1 MQKETEADMIYHD
14 ILPARIDD
22 LNRRKVLKKKFVLY
36 WMQQSQRAECNHALE
51 YAIREA
57 NALSVSLVVAFV
69 LMDDYPEANARHY
82 TFMLEG
88 LREVQTTLQDREIR
102 MVIQTGH
109 PPEVVAA
116 IAKDACFVV
125 CDRGYLKH
133 QRTWRR
139 ELAEKLTCRL
149 VQVESDVIVP
159 VEILSDK
166 AEYAAYTIRPKFNRK
181 KADFLVPLKETP
193 VRKSSLSLTFPSV
206 ALDDIRGLIHSLK
219 INTSV
224 VPVSHLFQGGTS
236 TAAARLEAF
245 IRDRLPY
252 YAQYRNQPDRDEIS
266 HMSMYLHFGQISP
279 LYIALAV
286 AEASPEWQESKDSY
300 LEELSV
306 RRELAINHV
315 FYRDAYDQL
324 SCVTGWAQQT
334 LNAHRNDQRPYLYGL
349 KTLESAETHDPYWN
363 AAMNEMKHTGFMHGY
378 MRMYWAKKILEWMA
392 SPEEA
397 FQTTLMLNN
406 KYFIDG
412 RDPNSYTGVGWT
424 YGLHDRAW
432 KERPVF
438 GKIRYMA
445 ASGLERK
452 YDINA
457 YITKVAQLIQV
468 T

>member
-1 MQKETEADMIYHD
+1 
-14 ILPARIDD
+14 
-22 LNRRKVLKKKFVLY
+22 
-36 WMQQSQRAECNHALE
+36 MQQSQRAEYNHALE

-57 NALSVSLVVAFV
+57 NALSVPLVVVFA
-69 LMDDYPEANARHY
+69 LQDNYPEANARHY

-88 LREVQTTLQDREIR
+88 LREVQATLQDRGIR
-102 MVIQTGH
+102 MVIQTGY

-116 IAKDACFVV
+116 IAGDACFVV

-133 QRTWRR
+133 QRAWRR
-139 ELAEKLTCRL
+139 ELAERLACRL

-159 VEILSDK
+159 VETLSDK

-181 KADFLVPLKETP
+181 KADFLVPLQKTAI
-193 VRKSSLSLTFPSV
+193 RQSSLSLRFPSV
-206 ALDDIRGLIHSLK
+206 ELDDIHGLVQSLK
-219 INTSV
+219 IDTGAA
-224 VPVSHLFQGGTS
+224 PVSHLFQGGTS
-236 TAAARLEAF
+236 RAAARLEAF

-252 YAQYRNQPDRDEIS
+252 YAPYRNQPDRDEIS

-300 LEELSV
+300 LEELTV